1 MTTTCGF
8 TPLPPRE
15 AQKLLESG
23 KAILIDIREAEEFA
37 REHIRGARHVPLSG
51 LDRHDFD
58 RERADGK
65 AAIFQCQS
73 GRRTEINRERLVAL
87 GFQQAYV
94 IEGGLNA
101 WRAAGLP
108 SHVDRKQPME
118 LQRQVQIAAG
128 SLVLAGVVLSVAMS
142 PWFVLL
148 SAGVGAGLV
157 YTGVS
162 GSCLMGQ
169 LLALMPWNRV
179 ATA

>member
-37 REHIRGARHVPLSG
+37 REHIRGARHVPLSA

-58 RERADGK
+58 RERAEGK
-65 AAIFQCQS
+65 VAIFQCQS

-128 SLVLAGVVLSVAMS
+128 SLVLTGVVLGFSVS
-142 PWFVLL
+142 PLFFLL
-148 SAGVGAGLV
+148 SGGVGAGLV
-157 YTGVS
+157 FAGMS

-169 LLALMPWNRV
+169 ILAQMPWNRV